1 MTLDSENDPVLEVSL
16 KKLTFIAYLL
26 LVSLASACQAAADD
40 ENPLEPTLAA
50 SPESDQRLPAV
61 GLTVAAPGSPEE
73 YPPPI
78 ESYPVES
85 PPPIFN
91 EPTGYP
97 VGPLP
102 TSTPF
107 AYPADATFWIVRSA
121 GLQCESPTYEDLNEA
136 TSALEA
142 GGIDVQEA
150 EEVDLIVCQACGCP
164 TSQTFRVLISAAD
177 LTAAEALGWSRELG

>member
-1 MTLDSENDPVLEVSL
+1 L
-16 KKLTFIAYLL
+16 KKLTLITCLL
-26 LVSLASACQAAADD
+26 LVSLASACQSATDD
-40 ENPLEPTLAA
+40 ESQFEPTQAA
-50 SPESDQRLPAV
+50 SPEPGQRLPAV
-61 GLTVAAPGSPEE
+61 GLTVAAPGLPEE

-97 VGPLP
+97 VGPFP

-107 AYPADATFWIVRSA
+107 AYPAGAAFWIARPA
-121 GLQCESPTYEDLNEA
+121 GLQCESPTYENLNAA

-142 GGIDVQEA
+142 EGIEVQEA
-150 EEVDLIVCQACGCP
+150 LEANLIVCQACGCP
-164 TSQTFRVLISAAD
+164 TSQTYRVLIKATD
-177 LTAAEALGWSRELG
+177 LTAAEALGWTKEPG